1 MKMRKGNSQENL
13 VAGLIFATQ
22 YSENGSQL
30 TSLIRVGGIS
40 VLERQLRLMS
50 KTGIEPVVVIYPE
63 DDASVP
69 DAVAERSGASVKV
82 ACMPNTPDLFLQDI
96 ETGIHGSVTMGTD
109 IRL

>member
-1 MKMRKGNSQENL
+1 MRNGNSQENL

-69 DAVAERSGASVKV
+69 DAVAERSRGRGEDRCSAGGRVPAGA
-82 ACMPNTPDLFLQDI
+82 
-96 ETGIHGSVTMGTD
+96 
-109 IRL
+109 RLAGA